1 MTNGERLARR
11 DVKRQQIAFGMRYE
25 IPRRSLPTVRPR
37 ISALNPKSGAKEK
50 PDYRFYLLYDKQPHS
65 CDYAIFGLAP

>member
-1 MTNGERLARR
+1 MILEPPASVQKLRTALQ
-11 DVKRQQIAFGMRYE
+11 VK
-25 IPRRSLPTVRPR
+25 
-37 ISALNPKSGAKEK
+37 AKEK